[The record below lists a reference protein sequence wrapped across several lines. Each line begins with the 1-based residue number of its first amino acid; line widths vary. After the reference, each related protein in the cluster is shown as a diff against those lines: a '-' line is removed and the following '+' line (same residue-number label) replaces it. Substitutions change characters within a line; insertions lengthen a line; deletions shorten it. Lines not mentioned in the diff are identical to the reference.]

1 MGGSIKFDEHVSIH
15 IYIILY
21 TCNLVPHS
29 VIHTYNIYMC
39 IEAKIKHFRHFHPCL
54 IIQWFEGSSWELVG
68 ETFQHDQMSNI
79 SISLSLIYKEYKVV
93 CVYIYIYT

>member
-1 MGGSIKFDEHVSIH
+1 MGGSIKFDEHVSIY
-15 IYIILY
+15 IYLY

-54 IIQWFEGSSWELVG
+54 IIQWFEGSSWELGV
-68 ETFQHDQMSNI
+68 
-79 SISLSLIYKEYKVV
+79 SISNSSRIRLGASWREFP
-93 CVYIYIYT
+93 T